1 MEWIIVRQRHRE
13 TATET
18 NMTETD
24 TETDRHDTLKAPAN
38 VLAVITAEGIIVR
51 QTETDTETDNETD
64 MTH

>member
-1 MEWIIVRQRHRE
+1 
-13 TATET
+13 
-18 NMTETD
+18 MTETD